1 LSALGVDDGVD
12 APERRDPLG
21 EQALEIEIVPD
32 VGAHG
37 RRPAFRGEDLL
48 DRRSALR

>member
-1 LSALGVDDGVD
+1 VDDGVD

-21 EQALEIEIVPD
+21 EQALDIEIVPD

-37 RRPAFRGEDLL
+37 RVLPSAARISSTVA
-48 DRRSALR
+48 SALR